1 MGNSALGAALSIPKS
16 ALDAIKEADQKL
28 KDIQNTAKNTAAGVT
43 KSFKGMAVGTQS
55 FLDAL
60 DKVIAKL
67 NTINTS
73 ATSASS
79 GLSIIGASAGSMSG
93 NITQASQNI
102 QQMVAQLSNMK
113 GAGTSGI
120 MQAVLAFRRL
130 QEATKGASGMNI
142 AELKKEI
149 GGIDNILKD
158 TSYNLTKTDQDS
170 LIKRKKIL
178 QDELKYQQQMCEER
192 VIARQKALDKM
203 SSAEASFNAK
213 QRKAYSDRSKKYQ
226 EQNYEQN
233 TSYKGALGFSAAAN
247 TLNRQARA
255 IEYLKEARMKLSYQS

>member
-28 KDIQNTAKNTAAGVT
+28 KDIQSTAKNTAAGVT
-43 KSFKGMAVGTQS
+43 KSFKNMAVGTQP

-79 GLSIIGASAGSMSG
+79 SLSNIGASAGSMSG

-113 GAGTSGI
+113 GAGTSSI
-120 MQAVLAFRRL
+120 MQAVFAFRRL

-149 GGIDNILKD
+149 GAIDSILKD
-158 TSYNLTKTDQDS
+158 TRYNLTKADQDS
-170 LIKRKKIL
+170 LIKRKKTL

-192 VIARQKALDKM
+192 VIAFQKALDKM

-213 QRKAYSDRSKKYQ
+213 QRKAYSDRSKGYQ
-226 EQNYEQN
+226 EKNYKQN
-233 TSYKGALGFSAAAN
+233 TSYKGALDFSAAAN

-255 IEYLKEARMKLSYQS
+255 IEYLKEARMKL

>member
-43 KSFKGMAVGTQS
+43 KSFKGMAVGTQP

-79 GLSIIGASAGSMSG
+79 GLSSIGASAGSMSG

-113 GAGTSGI
+113 L
-120 MQAVLAFRRL
+120 VN
-130 QEATKGASGMNI
+130 KWV
-142 AELKKEI
+142 
-149 GGIDNILKD
+149 D
-158 TSYNLTKTDQDS
+158 Y
-170 LIKRKKIL
+170 LI
-178 QDELKYQQQMCEER
+178 
-192 VIARQKALDKM
+192 
-203 SSAEASFNAK
+203 
-213 QRKAYSDRSKKYQ
+213 
-226 EQNYEQN
+226 
-233 TSYKGALGFSAAAN
+233 
-247 TLNRQARA
+247 
-255 IEYLKEARMKLSYQS
+255 